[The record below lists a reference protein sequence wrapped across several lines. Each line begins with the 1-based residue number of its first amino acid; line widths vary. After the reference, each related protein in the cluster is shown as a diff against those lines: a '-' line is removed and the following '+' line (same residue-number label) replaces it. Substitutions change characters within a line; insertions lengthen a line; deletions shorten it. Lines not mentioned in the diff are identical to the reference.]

1 MGFFKKIFKSVKKG
15 FKSIG
20 KGIKSAFKKFGKFMN
35 KIGIV
40 GQLALMFTP
49 IGGMMAGMFS
59 KLGSAAG
66 NLFGKVVGQAAGTA
80 GTAAAGTAAAGTAAA
95 GTAAASSVA
104 SGTAAM
110 LGGST
115 ASVAGS
121 GMLGSSNA
129 IIRGAGKILEAGAN
143 FAKAGHSAFRTIT
156 DGIGSFVSE
165 FSKTALKKIPGM
177 EKIMPSLSSASDN
190 FFTKSNVMVDGKM
203 VSKSAWSTVQEKFVG
218 NADLVTGAFEEKI
231 NLPKDATEAY
241 TEAVSK
247 GTASTGA
254 SAGPVKDGYRFPD
267 TTKSILSKQDI
278 QNIDATGF
286 NRTAYDTAL
295 AQDID
300 ASGFNKTAFDN
311 EMSSASKSLLKE
323 KTAELVEN
331 SKKSYIE
338 QLLDNAKTQV
348 KEGFKD
354 FKDKPMTTIFGEDPI
369 ATASDRFSGQLTK
382 ALAQRAAMGKPE
394 GATVYYADI
403 ADFGQAYT
411 APYDSAEINDRAMQI
426 QFGGADI
433 FQQLSFGAGANIW
446 AEQFKQSLGGRG

>member
-95 GTAAASSVA
+95 GTAAAGTAAAGTAAAGSVA

-115 ASVAGS
+115 ANLAGS
-121 GMLGSSNA
+121 GMLGHHNA

-143 FAKAGHSAFRTIT
+143 FAKAGTSAFRTIT

-177 EKIMPSLSSASDN
+177 EKIAPSLTSASDN

-203 VSKSAWSTVQEKFVG
+203 VSKSAWSTVQEKFVA
-218 NADLVTGAFEEKI
+218 NVDLVGKAFQKVVNPEDFTNAQIQLAEEGIAQTGKGGDVAQADSKLFDENSMDSILARNKGPVEEKSFLGSFWDSSKETLTGEI
-231 NLPKDATEAY
+231 N
-241 TEAVSK
+241 
-247 GTASTGA
+247 
-254 SAGPVKDGYRFPD
+254 
-267 TTKSILSKQDI
+267 
-278 QNIDATGF
+278 N
-286 NRTAYDTAL
+286 
-295 AQDID
+295 
-300 ASGFNKTAFDN
+300 
-311 EMSSASKSLLKE
+311 LKE
-323 KTAELVEN
+323 KGIGAF
-331 SKKSYIE
+331 IGDDP
-338 QLLDNAKTQV
+338 LDIGNKAVDKTL
-348 KEGFKD
+348 GYG
-354 FKDKPMTTIFGEDPI
+354 I
-369 ATASDRFSGQLTK
+369 
-382 ALAQRAAMGKPE
+382 QRVIMGKPK
-394 GATVYYADI
+394 APTVYNVAAPRFDPTASVGSYSLPETNDMAAAI
-403 ADFGQAYT
+403 PLGGDF
-411 APYDSAEINDRAMQI
+411 
-426 QFGGADI
+426 
-433 FQQLSFGAGANIW
+433 FQQGPYGFGANYYL
-446 AEQFKQSLGGRG
+446 ESLQKNMAKGVMGGRMQ